1 MSGFAYESRR
11 WRFDFFWLAVSPH
24 TISIPLAR
32 RVSRVRPISTPHFQ
46 TYSLRVKLLKTSRP
60 RGERSGWGNWSVS
73 TPHRLF
79 SSFWFV
85 FRQVLQTEVN
95 LHQAEIVAVGVL
107 GHSVQGLIRTPEF
120 ERGKTISQ
128 RYDELCANISV
139 YQEKLQAALTTSQNF
154 KDGLDVAIK
163 ALTELKKQLDKV
175 TPVSRNLI
183 ELRNQAQRF
192 KVTRL
197 TEQELMLPENT
208 FAGHN
213 FHSFSIVSKVWR
225 IQFEKPRIHAFSLN
239 SCTHKI

>member
-1 MSGFAYESRR
+1 MNREYGDLIFFDWLCPRILFPSHWLGECLES
-11 WRFDFFWLAVSPH
+11 DQS
-24 TISIPLAR
+24 
-32 RVSRVRPISTPHFQ
+32 
-46 TYSLRVKLLKTSRP
+46 VKLLKTSRP

-192 KVTRL
+192 KVTWL

-225 IQFEKPRIHAFSLN
+225 IQFEKPHIHAFSLN